1 MLSRATLLQSTRKGR
16 RLPAR
21 PVVAGTR
28 TGSAKLRHDLL
39 LNRTYNQGLL
49 NIWQTARD
57 DLLAGDNDR
66 SDQPVYGPKGRMA
79 TYVDELWTNYQNVL
93 TEAYALIDRVRGA
106 EQLNDELRGKRTQLQ
121 NSLERYRSQLRILGE
136 DNKQYA
142 VYQSTL
148 FSMLADQG
156 AKIEKLKLELA
167 DSKAELVNSKRG
179 LIWVETERNIL
190 TVLLGVQVTA
200 NLMNLMPDASHECL
214 REYAKLYV
222 GMPSRMALGDT
233 NGGSYCHPEATY
245 RIDNAIFRLNAT
257 LIKSGG
263 VRTALITNA
272 LTEFPPTAGS
282 IPETV
287 TGEMRLAPN
296 PINPDPM
303 CVTAIEKGIELVVT
317 YQQKYLAL
325 HSGQGVGFPHR
336 HPPPSPFTPEN
347 QPSGSNPGGSNSGGS
362 DGPTDPRPHKKRSKE
377 CQAAAAS
384 AAAAA
389 AAVAAF
395 MVEDSSEPES
405 MAAE

>member
-1 MLSRATLLQSTRKGR
+1 M
-16 RLPAR
+16 
-21 PVVAGTR
+21 
-28 TGSAKLRHDLL
+28 
-39 LNRTYNQGLL
+39 
-49 NIWQTARD
+49 
-57 DLLAGDNDR
+57 
-66 SDQPVYGPKGRMA
+66 
-79 TYVDELWTNYQNVL
+79 
-93 TEAYALIDRVRGA
+93 TEAYALIDRARGA
-106 EQLNDELRGKRTQLQ
+106 EQLNDELRGKRAQLQ

-142 VYQSTL
+142 AYQSTL

-156 AKIEKLKLELA
+156 AEIEKLKSELA
-167 DSKAELVNSKRG
+167 DSKAELDANKAELVNSKRG

-245 RIDNAIFRLNAT
+245 RIDDAIFRLNAT

-272 LTEFPPTAGS
+272 FTEFPPTAGS

-303 CVTAIEKGIELVVT
+303 CVTAIEKGVELAVT

-325 HSGQGVGFPHR
+325 HSGQGVGFPCR
-336 HPPPSPFTPEN
+336 RPPPSPFTPEN
-347 QPSGSNPGGSNSGGS
+347 QPSGSKPGGSNSGGS
-362 DGPTDPRPHKKRSKE
+362 DGPTNPRPHKKRSKE

-405 MAAE
+405 MTAE